1 MTLPQADHAVIVAA
15 RDLAP
20 RIRELAPQID
30 HDRRLPQALVDDL
43 ARPGLFSMLLPKDY
57 GGLELDPLTAALA
70 VEEVARADG
79 STGWCLMIANQN
91 AALSGFLPPAEAKA
105 MFANGGI
112 AAGTARPIGRAIAT
126 NDPAP
131 GYIVSGRWPFASGS
145 THATW
150 FAAECIVYDGE
161 QARKD
166 ANGDD
171 VSRFTFVPREQV
183 TVHDNWDTLGLRGTA
198 SNDFSIEGA
207 FVPAA
212 RGFQIL
218 VDPPR
223 SPSALFKAFPLV
235 VINHG
240 SHSLGVAR
248 GAIDSAIEIAKTKR
262 GWGGVA
268 MHETPRMQ
276 SAIAVATAEVES
288 ASDYFY
294 DTARK
299 LWEAA
304 LAGKDDPV
312 LRAKTRLAASHA
324 TAASVRAVDILHAA
338 CATTAIFTKSPLERQ
353 FRDIHTAAA
362 HVMIGQLTFEAAG
375 RVLLGLDPAFPF
387 F

>member
-1 MTLPQADHAVIVAA
+1 MTLPETDHPAVVAA
-15 RDLAP
+15 RGLAP

-30 HDRRLPQALVDDL
+30 RDRRLPQALVDDL

-91 AALSGFLPPAEAKA
+91 AALSGFLPPAEAKGV
-105 MFANGGI
+105 FANGGI
-112 AAGTARPIGRAIAT
+112 AAGTARPIGRAVAT

-131 GYIVSGRWPFASGS
+131 GYVISGRWPFASGS

-161 QARKD
+161 QPRTD
-166 ANGDD
+166 ANGND

-183 TVHDNWDTLGLRGTA
+183 SIHDNWDTLGLRGTA
-198 SNDFSIEGA
+198 SNDFSVEGA
-207 FVPAA
+207 FVPAG

-218 VDPPR
+218 VDEPR
-223 SPSALFKAFPLV
+223 HPWALFRTLALLF
-235 VINHG
+235 INHG

-248 GAIDSAIEIAKTKR
+248 GAIDSAIEIATTKR

-276 SAIAVATAEVES
+276 SAIAAATGEVES
-288 ASDYFY
+288 ASDYLY

-299 LWEAA
+299 LWDAA
-304 LAGKDDPV
+304 LAGTDDSV
-312 LRAKTRLAASHA
+312 LRAKTRLATSHA
-324 TAASVRAVDILHAA
+324 AAASVRAVDLLHAA

-353 FRDIHTAAA
+353 FRDIHTASA